1 MLSRHLS
8 LSSNRQR
15 DREREQDRDRDRDR
29 DRERGRDAFS
39 DTLSKTFT
47 NLQLRAQ
54 PALDTARYKAE
65 GAFSRRGF
73 VQHGA
78 GGPRWMREEGE
89 RGLMDDVEGSPGPD
103 EDADSSLDHDP
114 DGDSV
119 EERARRWR
127 EGGVDVA
134 VVGREEGKG
143 GRRMVLERD
152 DLKWPAG
159 DGWRPL

>member
-15 DREREQDRDRDRDR
+15 DREREQDRDRDR

-119 EERARRWR
+119 EERARRWQ

-143 GRRMVLERD
+143 GKRMVLERD